1 MSQEFEQPILGP
13 ALKVLNQL
21 VEERVMESYVMGGST
36 ALVYFTEPMY
46 TEDVDIFCVIPQ
58 SGFLLTIKP
67 VTDRL
72 QQLGYEWGK
81 DEKEAQYII
90 VEGVLI
96 QILLPPGELM
106 EEGMKHAIT
115 IDVEGIPTRILD
127 YE

>member
-1 MSQEFEQPILGP
+1 
-13 ALKVLNQL
+13 
-21 VEERVMESYVMGGST
+21 MESYVMGGST